1 MIFNFYKKV
10 QENSISYSNIEPE
23 DVIFSQDGSRL
34 FAYKDIDLILNECKG
49 FINTIYES
57 FETID
62 KNTFM
67 QTVYPII
74 YLFAKHMSV
83 LPASEGCHDA
93 GSMGLLKHSLAVG
106 IKALEVYKK
115 DEITFM
121 RRLCYDNLAIDQM
134 AVFILAMLHDVTK
147 IVCDYDVYVGTRR
160 YDFYANVFDSFVQDV
175 IKKDSDCIKRYGST
189 FYLKVVF
196 KKSRSDMHDN
206 LHIKTLISTLMLAR
220 LDGLLT
226 ALSLDHDLAEL
237 LRFDD
242 SNLFYRCVKIADK
255 YIVSHQSSEFGHDLN
270 TFARL
275 GFESYMKYVVTSSIK
290 TSSFKVN
297 TNDSFVFV
305 TQKGILFTTYC
316 PEFLSLLM
324 AVHEYYSG
332 TDYKDGKKP
341 LTTPGL
347 ALRKVGLLRSYGV
360 GRVNMW
366 HKISLYNE
374 DIFVKGMLF
383 VLDTSSMYTVPCEV
397 LGKDNEIADI
407 LKDIK
412 KSRGREP
419 EFVRVKNRRALPH
432 YLTLEH
438 IQHLE
443 FKFLSESETYLKYDK
458 DVHKAKSNRYES
470 KKKECNALLAQARLQ
485 AKLEIKR
492 ELEEEL
498 KKEQEQSE
506 NNEDLSFDELM
517 ANSIDDKNIDS
528 DIVNDNASDDCPPW
542 DDEIKDKDT
551 KSTDTKKTKAKK
563 TVSKRTKTKQVDDVI
578 EDTDTKN
585 DDAQDDEGDSDKV
598 KIKKRVTRTS
608 KKIDKNKDSSDKK
621 EIDNTDDANKTLNAQ
636 EQDIALDDT
645 TVKKRTRKRV
655 SKAQKDEMV
664 LNALNLGDNDIDFS
678 KLQSLSRDIEENL

>member
-10 QENSISYSNIEPE
+10 QDNSLSDNNFAPD

-34 FAYKDIDLILNECKG
+34 FAYKDIDLVLNECKPL
-49 FINTIYES
+49 INAIYES

-62 KNTFM
+62 KSSFM

-93 GSMGLLKHSLAVG
+93 GSMGLLKHSLTVG
-106 IKALEVYKK
+106 LKALEVYKK

-121 RRLCYDNLAIDQM
+121 RRLSYDNLAIDQI
-134 AVFILAMLHDVTK
+134 AIFVLAMLHDATK

-175 IKKDSDCIKRYGST
+175 IKNDSDSIKRFGRTY
-189 FYLKVVF
+189 YLKVVF

-226 ALSLDHDLAEL
+226 ALSLDHDLAEFL
-237 LRFDD
+237 SFDD

-275 GFESYMKYVVTSSIK
+275 GFESYMKYIVTSSIK

-324 AVHEYYSG
+324 AVHEYYTG
-332 TDYKDGKKP
+332 TDFKDGKKP

-383 VLDTSSMYTVPCEV
+383 VLDTSSMYTVPCDV
-397 LGKDNEIADI
+397 LGKDNEIAEV

-412 KSRGREP
+412 ITRGREP
-419 EFVRVKNRRALPH
+419 EIVRVKNRKALPY

-438 IQHLE
+438 IQYLE
-443 FKFLSESETYLKYDK
+443 FEFLSESETYLKYDK
-458 DVHKAKSNRYES
+458 DVHKAKFKRYED

-506 NNEDLSFDELM
+506 NINEDVSFDDLM
-517 ANSIDDKNIDS
+517 ANSIDDKDIDS
-528 DIVNDNASDDCPPW
+528 EIVNKNASDDCPPW
-542 DDEIKDKDT
+542 DDEIKDT
-551 KSTDTKKTKAKK
+551 NTTDTKKTKTKRA
-563 TVSKRTKTKQVDDVI
+563 TSKRTKTKQVDDVI
-578 EDTDTKN
+578 KDTDAKN
-585 DDAQDDEGDSDKV
+585 DDTQDAVGDRDKV
-598 KIKKRVTRTS
+598 KS
-608 KKIDKNKDSSDKK
+608 KKTVSRTGKNISENNDSCDSK
-621 EIDNTDDANKTLNAQ
+621 EIENTDDLIKTL
-636 EQDIALDDT
+636 DKKDVPLDET
-645 TVKKRTRKRV
+645 TVKKRVRKRV

-664 LNALNLGDNDIDFS
+664 LSASNLGDGEIDFS
-678 KLQSLSRDIEENL
+678 KIQSLSRDIEEVL